1 MWQPFPPPPEMVDF
15 IRNGARFIIAGHKE
29 PDGDCAGSQLALAS
43 ALRRLGKTVTLA
55 SAGPWKRPEILPYK
69 AFFQQEIA
77 PSETAGARAIVVDC
91 SMEERTGD
99 LAAALR
105 GLPVAL
111 IDHHASG
118 TPYGDARYLDAA
130 APSTTVLVFA
140 LIQALGLT
148 PTPEEAELLFF
159 GLATDT
165 GFFRHVDSGGA
176 AVFSAAS
183 SLVHFGANPKK
194 TFSMING
201 GKTLNS
207 RLLLARIL
215 ARAETHYNGKLI
227 MSTEELEDTRKA
239 GGESRD
245 SDTLYQ
251 LIQSVEGVEAIALL
265 RQETADTCA
274 VGLRSR
280 DSVNVARV
288 AAEFGGGGHKNAAGF
303 LTQGSIKD
311 LYPRVLAAFKP
322 HISEAEPV

>member
-1 MWQPFPPPPEMVDF
+1 MAF
-15 IRNGARFIIAGHKE
+15 IRDGAHFIVAGHKE

-55 SAGPWKRPEILPYK
+55 SAGPWKRPEIIPYK
-69 AFFQQEIA
+69 ALFQQEIA
-77 PSETAGARAIVVDC
+77 PHEASGARVIVVDC

-99 LAAALR
+99 LAPALR
-105 GLPVAL
+105 GLPTAL

-118 TPYGDARYLDAA
+118 APYGEVCYLDAA
-130 APSTTVLVFA
+130 APSTTALVLA
-140 LIQALGLT
+140 LIHALGLT
-148 PTPEEAELLFF
+148 PTAEEAEWLFF

-176 AVFSAAS
+176 EVFSVAS
-183 SLVHFGANPKK
+183 SLVRFGASPKK
-194 TFSMING
+194 VFGMING

-207 RLLLARIL
+207 RRLLARIL
-215 ARAETHYNGKLI
+215 ARAEDHCNGKLV
-227 MSTEELEDTRKA
+227 MSTEEFEDVQSA

-265 RQETADTCA
+265 RQETADTCT

-280 DSVNVARV
+280 DSVDVARI
-288 AAEFGGGGHKNAAGF
+288 AAQFGGGGHKNAAGF
-303 LTQGSIKD
+303 LTQGCLKD
-311 LYPRVLAAFKP
+311 VYPRVLAAFE
-322 HISEAEPV
+322 EAFLPERAGC